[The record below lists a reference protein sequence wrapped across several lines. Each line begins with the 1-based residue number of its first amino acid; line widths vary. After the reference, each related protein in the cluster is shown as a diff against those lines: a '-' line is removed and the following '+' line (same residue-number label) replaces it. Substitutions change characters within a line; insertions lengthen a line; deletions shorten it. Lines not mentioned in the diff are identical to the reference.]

1 MVSFRAFVKEIF
13 YKLKLAKVLDRCL
26 YTVSWWINRRE
37 NARFKKEN
45 PTLIIPPDYF
55 LYEAYRLNYKQFFN
69 DGEGTAKEIIEWT
82 KSHVAQGDTNILDW
96 GCGVSRIAMH
106 IGKFTKGNAAVYAC
120 DINNEMI
127 SFNVKSYQ
135 GITYSL
141 ISYKPPTNHEDGYFD
156 LIYGLSIF
164 THIED
169 KMQENWLSEI
179 HRILRENGIFLF
191 TTHGRFFSSKLLP
204 QEKQLLDQ
212 QGVFSKTYQQKGHR
226 MMSTYNEP
234 RFFKN
239 LLEKYFEV
247 LEFHAG
253 EVDQS
258 KVGGQDLW
266 IVRKSFPKPANRSIK
281 QGA

>member
-1 MVSFRAFVKEIF
+1 MVSFRAFIKEIF
-13 YKLKLAKVLDRCL
+13 YKLKLAKVLDQML
-26 YTVSWWINRRE
+26 YLVSRLANWADNS
-37 NARFKKEN
+37 RFKKEN

-55 LYEAYRLNYKQFFN
+55 IYETYRLNYKQFFK
-69 DGEGTAKEIIEWT
+69 DGEATAREIIQWT
-82 KSHVAQGDTNILDW
+82 KSHVGEGDKRILDW

-106 IGKFTKGNAAVYAC
+106 IGKLAGTSSAVYAC
-120 DINNEMI
+120 DINEKMI
-127 SFNVKSYQ
+127 SFNAKSYKD
-135 GITYSL
+135 ITYSL
-141 ISYKPPTNHEDGYFD
+141 ISYKPPTKYENGYFD

-164 THIED
+164 THID
-169 KMQENWLSEI
+169 DTMQEEWICEMY
-179 HRILRENGIFLF
+179 RILKENGIFLF
-191 TTHGRFFSSKLLP
+191 TTQGRYFNSKLLP
-204 QEKQLLDQ
+204 FEKQLLAQ

-234 RFFKN
+234 EFFKN

-266 IVRKSFPKPANRSIK
+266 IVRKSLPGRQIAQIS
-281 QGA
+281 QGV